1 MSGILDAKI
10 KEKEFVNKYDISALM
25 KSSGWE
31 KKIVT
36 LVTRSE
42 LNTEQDGIEE
52 RKHLIQMF
60 LYIRT
65 ILVMM
70 VFKISLIIS
79 QHLACIVKKD
89 KGIDCVISWKSNGVY
104 SSILSLQHNLF

>member
-1 MSGILDAKI
+1 MSGILDEKI
-10 KEKEFVNKYDISALM
+10 KEKGFVNKYDTSALM
-25 KSSGWE
+25 KSSRWE
-31 KKIVT
+31 KKIAT

-52 RKHLIQMF
+52 CKHLIQMF

-79 QHLACIVKKD
+79 QHLTC
-89 KGIDCVISWKSNGVY
+89 Y
-104 SSILSLQHNLF
+104 S

>member
-31 KKIVT
+31 KKIAT

-42 LNTEQDGIEE
+42 LNTERNGIEE
-52 RKHLIQMF
+52 CKHLIQMF
-60 LYIRT
+60 LYVRT
-65 ILVMM
+65 ILVLM

-79 QHLACIVKKD
+79 QHLAF
-89 KGIDCVISWKSNGVY
+89 Y
-104 SSILSLQHNLF
+104 S

>member
-1 MSGILDAKI
+1 MSGILDEKI
-10 KEKEFVNKYDISALM
+10 KEKGFVNKYDISALM
-25 KSSGWE
+25 KSSRWE
-31 KKIVT
+31 KKIAT

-42 LNTEQDGIEE
+42 LNTEQNGIEE
-52 RKHLIQMF
+52 CKHLIQMF

-79 QHLACIVKKD
+79 QHLAF
-89 KGIDCVISWKSNGVY
+89 Y
-104 SSILSLQHNLF
+104 S

>member
-1 MSGILDAKI
+1 MSGILDENI

-25 KSSGWE
+25 KSSRWE
-31 KKIVT
+31 KKIAAT

-52 RKHLIQMF
+52 CKHLIQMF

-79 QHLACIVKKD
+79 QQLAC
-89 KGIDCVISWKSNGVY
+89 Y
-104 SSILSLQHNLF
+104 S

>member
-1 MSGILDAKI
+1 MSGILDEKI
-10 KEKEFVNKYDISALM
+10 KEKGFVNKYDISALM
-25 KSSGWE
+25 KSSRWE
-31 KKIVT
+31 KKIAT

-52 RKHLIQMF
+52 CKHLIQMF

-79 QHLACIVKKD
+79 QHLAC
-89 KGIDCVISWKSNGVY
+89 Y
-104 SSILSLQHNLF
+104 S